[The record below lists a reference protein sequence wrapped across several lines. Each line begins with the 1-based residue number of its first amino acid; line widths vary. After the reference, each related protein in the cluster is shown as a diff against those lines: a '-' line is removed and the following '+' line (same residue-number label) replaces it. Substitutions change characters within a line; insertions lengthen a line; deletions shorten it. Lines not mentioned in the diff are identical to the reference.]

1 MKNKR
6 MYLEREA
13 VPDVCQE
20 IGEGSVLKLHLLEYL
35 SAMQEVMT
43 ASGRV
48 ATRINKDES
57 SFIEPMLEYTE
68 RMTAIVQTFQKDM
81 ARLVFDITEKVAG
94 INPEGSLE
102 DYPDFVDFVNEV
114 EDYGL

>member
-1 MKNKR
+1 

-20 IGEGSVLKLHLLEYL
+20 IGEGSVLKFHLLEYL

-43 ASGRV
+43 GSGRV

-57 SFIEPMLEYTE
+57 SYIEPMAEYTE
-68 RMTAIVQTFQKDM
+68 RMNAIVKTFQKDM